1 MKIKT
6 LTPTLKPRA
15 LVMCAIS
22 FNAMAADDSADPS
35 LPVLMVTADK
45 IEQQQI
51 ETTRNVT
58 QVYGEDLR
66 QSGVDSLDQ
75 LEGIISGLNFQPFG
89 QSGVNSPVMRGV
101 TSNMNAF
108 SSSALLL
115 VDGVPTLMA
124 QGFDSSFVDVK
135 SVEVARGPQTAVY
148 GHNAE
153 TGVISIIS
161 NDLDATERTELS
173 FGVGSRNKH
182 TIGFLTS
189 QELNPDTLYA
199 SVSGEYVEQDGF
211 IDNHTTGEKAD
222 DRGHYNLNTG
232 LKWIASDQTDMT
244 IRFRTVE
251 YDDGAALWGS
261 ASSDDIGVSSGTDS
275 WNRSSGQTLSLKVN
289 HTNDSGI
296 HFSSITAYN
305 DYSDDVQQDTD
316 FLASEVSYIARD
328 NRFRT
333 FSQEFKMDGESQGKR
348 WLLGGYL
355 EQQDYD
361 LRAISQSYYYGLSDL
376 RTKQEGSTYALFS
389 NISTP
394 LTSTWS
400 LSGGARLARDEV
412 EITPEDSYSREDGWT
427 NFTPQIAIK
436 NQYRKNHQFYLSYS
450 EGVRTGGFNST
461 TASAN
466 YREYDPETVH
476 SVEMGLKGEN
486 LARTVQYGVT
496 AYHMDIDDM
505 QVMQM
510 PSVGVIYLTN
520 AAEATSDGVEL
531 SLNYLLS
538 TNWQLQ
544 TEIAWNR
551 TRFDEYTY
559 GSSDYSG
566 NKNPFAPEWNGHVTL
581 RYDDDEEWYVSVS
594 SVYNSKIYLDAGN
607 TYQQDGYNLINLSAG
622 YPLSE
627 NATLSGYVN
636 NLEDKEYNAVG
647 YQNGYV
653 TVYSPP
659 REVGLKLTM
668 RL

>member
-1 MKIKT
+1 MKIST
-6 LTPTLKPRA
+6 LNLALKCH
-15 LVMCAIS
+15 VVIICTFS
-22 FNAMAADDSADPS
+22 FGVIAADDSADKA
-35 LPVLMVTADK
+35 LPALLITADK
-45 IEQQQI
+45 IEQPKIEASRNITQI
-51 ETTRNVT
+51 
-58 QVYGEDLR
+58 YGEDLQ

-75 LEGIISGLNFQPFG
+75 LEGIISGLSFQPLG

-124 QGFDSSFVDVK
+124 QGFDSSLVGVE
-135 SVEVARGPQTAVY
+135 SIEVARGPQTAIY

-153 TGVISIIS
+153 TGVISVTS
-161 NDLDATERTELS
+161 DDLDGTEKTQLS
-173 FGVGSRNKH
+173 FGAGSRNKH
-182 TIGFLTS
+182 TVGFLTS
-189 QELNPDTLYA
+189 QVLSPNSLYA
-199 SVSGEYVEQDGF
+199 TVSGEYVEQDGF
-211 IDNHTTGEKAD
+211 IDNKTIGEKAD
-222 DRGHYNLNTG
+222 GREHYNLNTG

-244 IRFRTVE
+244 IRFRSVD

-261 ASSDDIGVSSGTDS
+261 ASSEDISVSSGTDS

-296 HFSSITAYN
+296 HFSSITAFN

-328 NRFRT
+328 NRFKT
-333 FSQEFKMDGESQGKR
+333 LSQEFKMDGESEGRR
-348 WLLGGYL
+348 WLLGGYF
-355 EQQDYD
+355 EKQSYD
-361 LRAISQSYYYGLSDL
+361 LRAISKSYYYGLSDL
-376 RTKQEGSTYALFS
+376 KTKQKGSTYALFG

-394 LTSTWS
+394 LISTWS
-400 LSGGARLARDEV
+400 LSSGARLARDEV
-412 EITPEDSYSREDGWT
+412 EVIPESSYEREESWT

-466 YREYDPETVH
+466 YRKYDPETVH
-476 SVEMGLKGEN
+476 SIEMGLKGEN
-486 LARTVQYGVT
+486 VARTLQYGIT

-544 TEIAWNR
+544 TGIAWNR
-551 TRFDEYTY
+551 TRFDDYIY

-566 NKNPFAPEWNGHVTL
+566 NTNPFAPEWNGHVTL
-581 RYDDDEEWYVSVS
+581 RYDDDEDWFVTAS

-622 YPLSE
+622 FPLSE

-653 TVYSPP
+653 TVFSPP
-659 REVGLKLTM
+659 REIGLKLTM

>member
-1 MKIKT
+1 MKIET
-6 LTPTLKPRA
+6 LNPTLKSRA
-15 LVMCAIS
+15 LVMCVIS
-22 FNAMAADDSADPS
+22 FNVMAADDSANSS
-35 LPVLMVTADK
+35 LPIMMVTADK
-45 IEQQQI
+45 VEQPQT
-51 ETTRNVT
+51 ETSRNVT
-58 QVYGEDLR
+58 KVYGEDLQ

-75 LEGIISGLNFQPFG
+75 LEGIVSGLNFQPFG
-89 QSGVNSPVMRGV
+89 QSGVNSPVIRGV

-108 SSSALLL
+108 SSSVLLL

-153 TGVISIIS
+153 TGVISIVS
-161 NDLDATERTELS
+161 NDLDETERTELS

-182 TIGFLTS
+182 TVGFLTS
-189 QELNPDTLYA
+189 QELSPNTLYA

-211 IDNHTTGEKAD
+211 IDQDTTGGKAD
-222 DRGHYNLNTG
+222 DREHYNLNTG
-232 LKWIASDQTDMT
+232 LKWVASDQTDMT
-244 IRFRTVE
+244 IRFRSVD

-261 ASSDDIGVSSGTDS
+261 ATTENIGVSSGTDS
-275 WNRSSGQTLSLKVN
+275 WNRSSGQSLSFKVN

-316 FLASEVSYIARD
+316 FQTSEVGYIARD
-328 NRFRT
+328 NRFKT
-333 FSQEFKMDGESQGKR
+333 FSQEFKMDGENQGNS
-348 WLLGGYL
+348 WLFGGYF

-376 RTKQEGSTYALFS
+376 RTKQEGSTYALFG
-389 NISTP
+389 NISKP
-394 LTSTWS
+394 LISTWS
-400 LSGGARLARDEV
+400 LSGGARIARDKV
-412 EITPEDSYSREDGWT
+412 KITPESSYSREDGWT
-427 NFTPQIAIK
+427 NFTPQITIK
-436 NQYRKNHQFYLSYS
+436 DQYRKNHQFYLSYS

-476 SVEMGLKGEN
+476 SIEMGLKGEN
-486 LARTVQYGVT
+486 LTRSVQYAVA
-496 AYHMDIDDM
+496 AYHMEIDDM

-538 TNWQLQ
+538 SNWQLQ
-544 TEIAWNR
+544 TGIAWNR
-551 TRFDEYTY
+551 TRFDDYTY

-566 NKNPFAPEWNGHVTL
+566 NTNPFAPEWNGHVTL
-581 RYDDDEEWYVSVS
+581 RYDDDEDWNVMVST
-594 SVYNSKIYLDAGN
+594 VYNSKVYLDAGN
-607 TYQQDGYNLINLSAG
+607 NYQQDGYNLINLSAS

-627 NATLSGYVN
+627 RASLSGYIN
-636 NLEDKEYNAVG
+636 NLADKEYNAVG

-659 REVGLKLTM
+659 REIGLKFTM